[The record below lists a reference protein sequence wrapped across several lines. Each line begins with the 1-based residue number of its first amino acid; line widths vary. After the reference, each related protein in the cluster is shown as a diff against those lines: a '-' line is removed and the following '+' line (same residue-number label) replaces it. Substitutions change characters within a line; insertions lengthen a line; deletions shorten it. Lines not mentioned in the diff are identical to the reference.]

1 MESVLCTLQLYTL
14 QNVDRYKEN
23 FRYHTL
29 YYWNLKCQRL
39 YFNYLVNK
47 NHTLHM
53 NKEFLGLDDCIIR
66 KTINAGTSIIVGKN
80 EKLLYKILHR
90 KQIYFLYG

>member
-1 MESVLCTLQLYTL
+1 MIDGNSMRNC
-14 QNVDRYKEN
+14 NSGSG
-23 FRYHTL
+23 
-29 YYWNLKCQRL
+29 C
-39 YFNYLVNK
+39 NK